1 MTDAQ
6 PSGQRLETRIT
17 HLVQVAYT
25 AVNNRPDA
33 AQGAVYIRVDL
44 APERPDEIR
53 LVQILHDDDLRPRGP
68 RHVTAIFIP
77 SIGIIFPMLGIARF
91 ANDRYRV
98 ADHRAHLRHE
108 IDGFFKVEAVAR
120 RVAFRHLLPAVV
132 YRRRIPSAQLQQF
145 TVRQAARRHLFIR
158 FVFRRNHYLSLLLS
172 SRFKGSDVYS
182 RRAVRYRER

>member
-68 RHVTAIFIP
+68 RHLTAIFIP
-77 SIGIIFPMLGIARF
+77 SVGIIFPMLGIARF

-98 ADHRAHLRHE
+98 TDHRAHLRHE
-108 IDGFFKVEAVAR
+108 INGFFKVEAVAP

-132 YRRRIPSAQLQQF
+132 TRGRIPSTQFQQF
-145 TVRQAARRHLFIR
+145 AVRPAARYRLIIR
-158 FVFRRNHYLSLLLS
+158 SVIRRNHYYSLLLIS
-172 SRFKGSDVYS
+172 CFKGSDV
-182 RRAVRYRER
+182 